1 MEKTQQ
7 LSERI
12 TKLLLHEIQDGEFSE
27 MDSLPPEVDLADRFQ
42 VSRNIIRECL
52 ARLERE
58 GWVIR
63 KHGVGTLINKHVV
76 HVETRMDLNFELS
89 QTLEMNGKRAETDLV
104 RFRTEPAGAAVAAQL
119 KISEGDEVLRV
130 SRLIKA
136 DGKPVIYCIDYL
148 PMVLVTDCD
157 FCQADFEPPIFH
169 FLDKFCS
176 HVTVETNLAEVRALP
191 VTEEVAEALEVP
203 LTCALLFLGEVGY
216 DLRSRPV
223 LYSEEYFMD
232 RVIRHMIVRKK
243 I

>member
-27 MDSLPPEVDLADRFQ
+27 MDALPPEVDLAERFQ

-89 QTLEMNGKRAETDLV
+89 QTLEMNGRRAETALV
-104 RFRTEPAGAAVAAQL
+104 RFRREPASRTVAEQL
-119 KISEGDEVLRV
+119 QIPEGEEVLRV

-148 PMVLVTDCD
+148 PVSLVVDESYQ
-157 FCQADFEPPIFH
+157 QADFEPPIFH
-169 FLDKFCS
+169 FLDKFCGNA
-176 HVTVETNLAEVRALP
+176 TVETNLAEVRALP

-216 DLRSRPV
+216 DLRSRPL

-232 RVIRHMIVRKK
+232 RAIRHMIVRKK

>member
-27 MDSLPPEVDLADRFQ
+27 MDALPPEVDLAERFQ

-89 QTLEMNGKRAETDLV
+89 QTLEMNGRRAETALV
-104 RFRTEPAGAAVAAQL
+104 RFRREPASRTVADQL
-119 KISEGDEVLRV
+119 KIPEGEEVLRV

-148 PMVLVTDCD
+148 PVSLVADESYQ
-157 FCQADFEPPIFH
+157 QADFEPPIFH
-169 FLDKFCS
+169 FLDKFCGS
-176 HVTVETNLAEVRALP
+176 ATVETNLAEVRALP

-216 DLRSRPV
+216 DLRSRPL

-232 RVIRHMIVRKK
+232 RAIRHMIVRKK

>member
-63 KHGVGTLINKHVV
+63 KHGVGTLINKQVV

-89 QTLEMNGKRAETDLV
+89 QTLEMNGKRAETALV
-104 RFRTEPAGAAVAAQL
+104 RFRGEPASKTVAEQL
-119 KISEGDEVLRV
+119 KIPEGEEVLRV
-130 SRLIKA
+130 SRLIRA

-148 PMVLVTDCD
+148 PMSLVADD
-157 FCQADFEPPIFH
+157 SYQQSDFEPPIFH
-169 FLDKFCS
+169 FLDRFCN
-176 HVTVETNLAEVRALP
+176 HATVETNLAEVRALP

-216 DLRSRPV
+216 DMRSRPL

-232 RVIRHMIVRKK
+232 RAIRHMIVRKK